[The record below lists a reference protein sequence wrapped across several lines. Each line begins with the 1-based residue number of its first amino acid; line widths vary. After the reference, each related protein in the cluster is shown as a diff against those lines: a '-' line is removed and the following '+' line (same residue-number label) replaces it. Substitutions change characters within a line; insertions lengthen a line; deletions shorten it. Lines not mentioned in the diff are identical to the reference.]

1 MPSDLSPINWF
12 PGHMHKARK
21 EIKKVVGKVDF
32 VVEVLD
38 ARLPYS
44 SENPIVPGL
53 LNGKPVV
60 KVLNKA
66 DLADAARTKAWLE
79 WFNAKDGV
87 TAIPLEPQKN
97 AQRILEIGRKML
109 PAERNMS
116 RPVRAMIL
124 GVPNVG
130 KSTIINALAGR
141 TIAKTGNKPAVTK
154 QQQRIPVGNNTILL
168 DTPGFLW
175 PRLHPPECGY
185 RLAVSGAV
193 AQGIV
198 EYESMAWFLVEYLAR
213 EYPKP
218 FMDRYKLDHLAE
230 GAEALLEQVARKRG
244 CMRKGGTVDLHKVS
258 ELLVREFRAGTIGR
272 ITLEAP

>member
-1 MPSDLSPINWF
+1 MQPINWF

-21 EIKKVVGKVDF
+21 EIKKVVVKVDF

-38 ARLPYS
+38 ARLPFS

-53 LNGKPVV
+53 LDGKPVL

-66 DLADAARTKAWLE
+66 DLADPVRTRQWLD
-79 WFNAKDGV
+79 WFNAREGV
-87 TAIPLEPQKN
+87 TAMELDPQKK
-97 AQRILEIGRKML
+97 AQKIMEVGRTML
-109 PAERNMS
+109 PSERNKT

-130 KSTIINALAGR
+130 KSTIINALASR

-154 QQQRIPVGNNTILL
+154 QQQRIPVGNNAILL

-185 RLAVSGAV
+185 RLATSGAV

-198 EYESMAWFLVEYLAR
+198 EYESMAWYLVEYVA
-213 EYPKP
+213 ENYPELLKK
-218 FMDRYKLDHLAE
+218 RYKLEELVQGAE
-230 GAEALLEQVARKRG
+230 GLLGQIAAKRG
-244 CMRKGGTVDLHKVS
+244 CIKRGGVVDLHKVS

-272 ITLEAP
+272 ITLETP